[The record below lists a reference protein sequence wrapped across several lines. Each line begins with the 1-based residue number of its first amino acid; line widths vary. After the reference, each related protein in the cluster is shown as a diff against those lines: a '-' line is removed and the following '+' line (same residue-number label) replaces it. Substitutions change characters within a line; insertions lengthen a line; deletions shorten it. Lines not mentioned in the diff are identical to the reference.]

1 MLTEIAVDFPS
12 SDVARKCLTAF
23 RKQYRV
29 ALRGAV
35 AGHVTNRQGTGII
48 GRVWVELG
56 NTGFSAAEF
65 GSAIGAILARLEA

>member
-1 MLTEIAVDFPS
+1 MLTEIAVNFPS

-35 AGHVTNRQGTGII
+35 AGSVTSPSGMGLV